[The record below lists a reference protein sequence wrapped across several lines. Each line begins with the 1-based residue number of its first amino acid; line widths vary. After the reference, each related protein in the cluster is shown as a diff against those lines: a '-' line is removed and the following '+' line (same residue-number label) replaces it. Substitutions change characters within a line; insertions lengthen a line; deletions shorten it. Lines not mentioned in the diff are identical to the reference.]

1 MYSRAHR
8 GDDDDAEESSCRQ
21 NPNAYCGRKTMIQ
34 IADRNSAELL
44 NKATPAYST
53 RRVPRDAMRCLV
65 TGIVPRTGDLV
76 LAMVTEI
83 GYHTRLHLP
92 DGGKRNLFVG
102 DLVVVA
108 YADRYAPRQFEAF
121 VPRDLRECNLV
132 AAGGIAGTVVEKH
145 DRIRRRPTRIRPL
158 GLVANDTQAPPLNV
172 GAWALQPP
180 ATAPRGNVPTLAIVG
195 TSMDSGKTTA
205 AAYLVHGLSR
215 YGLDVGYAKVT
226 GTGASGDPC
235 LLRDAGARPILDFT
249 DVGYASTYRLAP
261 EIVESLYRELIGHL
275 EAAEVDAMV
284 LEIADGLLQKE
295 TARLLE
301 SETFRRLTHGVLF
314 AADEAMGA
322 MAGAEWLRSRR
333 LPLLGVAGRITSS
346 PLQVREASA
355 ATGLPIYG
363 LSDLDD
369 PATAAKLLRQ

>member
-1 MYSRAHR
+1 MSINRSRITKASHPAGFEIISGGNKMIR
-8 GDDDDAEESSCRQ
+8 ITD
-21 NPNAYCGRKTMIQ
+21 RK
-34 IADRNSAELL
+34 SAELL
-44 NKATPAYST
+44 NEATPAYST
-53 RRVPRDAMRCLV
+53 RRVPREAMHSLV
-65 TGIVPRTGDLV
+65 TDIAPRAGDLM
-76 LAMVTEI
+76 LAVVTEI
-83 GYHTRLHLP
+83 GYHTRLHLT

-102 DLVVVA
+102 DLIVIA
-108 YADRYAPRQFEAF
+108 YADRYAPKQFEAF
-121 VPRDLRECNLV
+121 VPRDLRECDLV
-132 AAGGIAGTVVEKH
+132 AAGGIAGTVVHKH

-172 GAWALQPP
+172 GAWALEPP
-180 ATAPRGNVPTLAIVG
+180 ATAPCGNVPTLAVVG
-195 TSMDSGKTTA
+195 TSMDSGKTTS

-215 YGLDVGYAKVT
+215 FGLDVGYAKVT

-235 LLRDAGARPILDFT
+235 LLRDAGARPVLDFT

-261 EIVESLYRELIGHL
+261 EIIESLFRELIGHL

-295 TARLLE
+295 TACLLE
-301 SETFRRLTHGVLF
+301 SETFRRLTRGVLF
-314 AADEAMGA
+314 AAEEAMGA
-322 MAGAEWLRSRR
+322 VAGVEWLRGRG

-346 PLQVREASA
+346 PLQVREAKE
-355 ATGLPIYG
+355 ATGLPMYG